1 MTGIE
6 VTFIVLIVSID
17 QYPFVAHLLG
27 LQIDADRDMICL
39 KRRSEIA
46 GSMFWPRKGSN
57 IRKLLR

>member
-17 QYPFVAHLLG
+17 QYPFLAHLLG

>member
-57 IRKLLR
+57 IRKCLR

>member
-17 QYPFVAHLLG
+17 QYPFLAQLLG

-39 KRRSEIA
+39 KKRSEIA
-46 GSMFWPRKGSN
+46 GSMVWLRKGSS
-57 IRKLLR
+57 IRKWLR